1 MISHGYLA
9 HHGILG
15 QKWGIRRFE
24 NTDGSLTEAG
34 KKRYRNEHLKEYTDR
49 TDKYM
54 EEYRNSK
61 EGREKFNRYKEN
73 RRSTKAHDDYY
84 TSAGDYTAKKLL
96 SEYGSIKLSA
106 LEHRKGDA
114 SIVEEKR
121 LVDRIAGQIE
131 YNYDYIDE
139 AKGRFK

>member
-24 NTDGSLTEAG
+24 NADGSLTEAG
-34 KKRYRNEHLKEYTDR
+34 KKRYRKEHLKEYVDK

-61 EGREKFNRYKEN
+61 EGREKFNKYKEN
-73 RRSTKAHDDYY
+73 RRSAKAHDDYY
-84 TSAGDYTAKKLL
+84 RSAGDYTAKK
-96 SEYGSIKLSA
+96 
-106 LEHRKGDA
+106 A
-114 SIVEEKR
+114 S
-121 LVDRIAGQIE
+121 
-131 YNYDYIDE
+131 
-139 AKGRFK
+139 F